1 MHSCEEAVFVN
12 SAHSSECCHLPKQ
25 HDPPVIW
32 TACQPAV
39 YSSGLSFCQNNG
51 VAPFEARER
60 KVLKT
65 FFFFFGK
72 NIDDFL
78 DYLIICPSFA
88 SFD

>member
-51 VAPFEARER
+51 VAPFKARER

-65 FFFFFGK
+65 FFGK

-78 DYLIICPSFA
+78 DYLIMCP
-88 SFD
+88 